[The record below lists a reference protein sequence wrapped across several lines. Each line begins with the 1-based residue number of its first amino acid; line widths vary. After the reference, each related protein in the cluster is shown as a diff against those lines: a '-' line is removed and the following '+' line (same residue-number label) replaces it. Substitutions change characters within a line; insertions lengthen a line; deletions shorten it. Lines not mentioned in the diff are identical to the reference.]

1 LWRWIFFHHCI
12 VISNMSLRTCRIL
25 ALPVALLLT
34 GAAHAQLRLP
44 SLGNTVGNTLSPIM
58 RAPVLQPV
66 LQHVDPLLDVVLAPV
81 DLATARLDAA
91 TQRAHEYRHE
101 LDRDPRGE
109 LIVRAEVLAQP
120 SSPAALDALLAAGF
134 KPLRE
139 DALDGLD
146 DALIVMKAPHGTRLD
161 DAVAQARRIDPAGAY
176 DFHHVYLGSGSVGS
190 ASSAG
195 AVAPAPSRGEATAVA
210 HAAQAAPLRLGLIDS
225 GVDTRHPALANAV
238 VQVHGC
244 DAAAHPAAHGTAV
257 ASLMVGQQGAF
268 RSALPRATLF
278 AGDAYCDAPTGGS
291 VEAIARELAWLARQ
305 HVAVVNIS
313 LVGPANQ
320 ILQRLVARAV
330 AQGMLIVAAV
340 GNDGPAAPPLYPA
353 SWPGVVGV
361 GAVDGKLRLLPEGAR
376 GPQVMFVAP
385 GADMVAAAN
394 GAQGFVPVRG
404 TSFAAPF
411 VAGLLAASYQVATP
425 AGAGAAIAQLAT
437 TAHDLPAAPRDGYGR
452 GLVAESLRTAPDT
465 VALVHER

>member
-1 LWRWIFFHHCI
+1 
-12 VISNMSLRTCRIL
+12 
-25 ALPVALLLT
+25 
-34 GAAHAQLRLP
+34 
-44 SLGNTVGNTLSPIM
+44 
-58 RAPVLQPV
+58 
-66 LQHVDPLLDVVLAPV
+66 
-81 DLATARLDAA
+81 
-91 TQRAHEYRHE
+91 
-101 LDRDPRGE
+101 
-109 LIVRAEVLAQP
+109 VRAELLAQP
-120 SSPAALDALLAAGF
+120 SGPVALDALLEAGF

-146 DALIVMKAPHGTRLD
+146 DALIVMKAPSGLALE
-161 DAVAQARRIDPAGAY
+161 DAVARARRIDPAGAY
-176 DFHHVYLGSGSVGS
+176 DFHHVYVGSGSIGG
-190 ASSAG
+190 ASQA
-195 AVAPAPSRGEATAVA
+195 APRGKATAVA
-210 HAAQAAPLRLGLIDS
+210 PTAPTAPAAPAAPLRVGLIDS
-225 GVDTRHPALANAV
+225 GVDTRHPALANAI

-244 DAAAHPAAHGTAV
+244 DDAAHPAAHGTAV
-257 ASLMVGQQGAF
+257 ASLMVGQQAPF

-291 VEAIARELAWLARQ
+291 VEAIARELAWLARS

-313 LVGPANQ
+313 LVGPPNQ

-385 GADMVAAAN
+385 GADMAAAAN

-411 VAGLLAASYQVATP
+411 VAGLLAATYQVATP
-425 AGAGAAIAQLAT
+425 AGAGAAIAQLTT
-437 TAHDLPAAPRDGYGR
+437 TAHELPSAPRDGYGR
-452 GLVAESLRTAPDT
+452 GLVAEDLRTAPDA